1 MTAKVNANTA
11 VLETAKAQIQ
21 TINEAAE
28 AITSFDAA
36 ELGAIAKLA
45 VKSGEEAAA
54 AVTAEIA
61 TPGAGAASFTMQTAS
76 AVAEAQATAK
86 AEVEAAQAEAAG
98 EEETTTTTT
107 AVSKPFVLP
116 SNPTDG
122 VDWNVVVDA
131 SLEF

>member
-1 MTAKVNANTA
+1 MLISIIAEVVTATSTKLETKLTEAGFDAATVTAKVNANTA

-54 AVTAEIA
+54 AVTAD
-61 TPGAGAASFTMQTAS
+61 TAA
-76 AVAEAQATAK
+76 
-86 AEVEAAQAEAAG
+86 AAG
-98 EEETTTTTT
+98 T
-107 AVSKPFVLP
+107 ARSTAAVCAFFCAAV
-116 SNPTDG
+116 G
-122 VDWNVVVDA
+122 VAQVPA
-131 SLEF
+131 SGCPGQAAGWRQRC